1 MDCPKYMMSEIV
13 QVYILTLCQRS
24 CKLFTAPQKDMNL
37 SATRI
42 DMLKQIKKRFALGDV
57 FSAVDL
63 KGLGTRAAL
72 DQSLSRLAEKGCIV
86 RIATGLYYMPRISSY
101 SQRPLPPSPD
111 QIIQALAR
119 KTGSRLL

>member
-1 MDCPKYMMSEIV
+1 
-13 QVYILTLCQRS
+13 
-24 CKLFTAPQKDMNL
+24 MNL

-42 DMLKQIKKRFALGDV
+42 DIQKQIKERFALGDV

-86 RIATGLYYMPRISSY
+86 RIAAGLYYIAPN
-101 SQRPLPPSPD
+101 

-119 KTGSRLL
+119 KTGSCIMPSGAILANKLGLSDQVLFSYDYLTAEWLEESDISW